1 MGLREYC
8 RYIHPYSEL
17 EGLQQAHTVGYSA
30 SRSQGG
36 VLLEVWC
43 KQGGRIARRQAFW
56 PGGEFRRAMLVMRYL
71 CENGVGLEQWMEV
84 LDDLGVP
91 HRLVDAAE
99 NPAKTR
105 ESTENSAQFVS
116 FAGF

>member
-1 MGLREYC
+1 MGLREYG
-8 RYIHPYSEL
+8 RYVQSYSEL

-43 KQGGRIARRQAFW
+43 RQEGRLTRRQAFW

-71 CENGVGLEQWMEV
+71 CENGVGLEQWLEV

-91 HRLVDAAE
+91 HQPVDAAGI
-99 NPAKTR
+99 PAKTR
-105 ESTENSAQFVS
+105 ESTESSARFVS

>member
-8 RYIHPYSEL
+8 RYVHSYSEL

-43 KQGGRIARRQAFW
+43 RQEGRLARGQAFW
-56 PGGEFRRAMLVMRYL
+56 PGGEFRRTMLVMRYL
-71 CENGVGLEQWMEV
+71 CENGVGLEQWLEV

-91 HRLVDAAE
+91 HQPVDAAGI
-99 NPAKTR
+99 PAKTR
-105 ESTENSAQFVS
+105 ESTESSARFVS

>member
-8 RYIHPYSEL
+8 RYMHPYSEL

-71 CENGVGLEQWMEV
+71 CENGVQPEIWQDVVEELADTEQLRQKGGALCGE
-84 LDDLGVP
+84 
-91 HRLVDAAE
+91 
-99 NPAKTR
+99 
-105 ESTENSAQFVS
+105 
-116 FAGF
+116 